1 MKSRM
6 HVIAT
11 AKLRKAL
18 LFKSLITLPSQ
29 LSNDWRVAYT
39 KFKSRR
45 ERAKLMVCM
54 FMMF

>member
-6 HVIAT
+6 HVTAT